1 MQLTWKYPGSNR
13 VTVYECT
20 EGGFNVVQSY
30 SDPCTEEI
38 FYTVCWMYSQ
48 VGGEA
53 DTSELG
59 EETDTG
65 EVGKETES
73 NETDRNQTMADT
85 NQNQTDNKTESNQL
99 VETQSNQDI
108 THNNHIRGVEDV
120 AEVELTEVTNC
131 SEAQNGYINSSH
143 SNGVT
148 SSDDG
153 TPPEVRSS
161 VGSSLRGRI
170 ETRIAV
176 AGQRGLIRVVSL
188 VKLRNL
194 FTLMGCGDSINELKL
209 HPQDSNLLLSA
220 SKDNSLR
227 LWNLSTRRCVV
238 IFGGL
243 QGHRDEVLS
252 CDFDLQA
259 KYILSC
265 GMDHSIKM
273 WSLEAEGVEKTIQ
286 LSYSYKDTKPFPVL
300 NQHFPIFSTRSIH
313 RNYVDC
319 VRWFGNFVLSKSCE
333 NKIFCWK
340 PNLTVKKSSDIPDQ
354 SEVLH
359 SFDYGN
365 CDIWYMRFAVSPS
378 FDAIA
383 AGNQI
388 GKVFL
393 WDISEEPS
401 KPAILSHQKCSTAI
415 RQVCFSPDSNIMVT
429 VSDDSTVWRW
439 DKA

>member
-1 MQLTWKYPGSNR
+1 MRQTAMR
-13 VTVYECT
+13 
-20 EGGFNVVQSY
+20 Q
-30 SDPCTEEI
+30 
-38 FYTVCWMYSQ
+38 
-48 VGGEA
+48 
-53 DTSELG
+53 TSMSLRRTPISE
-59 EETDTG
+59 
-65 EVGKETES
+65 
-73 NETDRNQTMADT
+73 T
-85 NQNQTDNKTESNQL
+85 NQNGSDNIQTDSKSSETRYVSN
-99 VETQSNQDI
+99 
-108 THNNHIRGVEDV
+108 
-120 AEVELTEVTNC
+120 
-131 SEAQNGYINSSH
+131 EADCNGT
-143 SNGVT
+143 VT
-148 SSDDG
+148 SSDQNIRDNRVAG
-153 TPPEVRSS
+153 NGNLSQENVAANVVEGGETEIIISDTQTQTPIIAPIEETRARSKRDS
-161 VGSSLRGRI
+161 RRGRI
-170 ETRIAV
+170 ETHIAV

-188 VKLRNL
+188 KKLRNL

-209 HPQDSNLLLSA
+209 HPADSNLLLSA

-227 LWNLSTRRCVV
+227 LWNLSTKRCVV

-252 CDFDLQA
+252 CDFDLEA
-259 KYILSC
+259 KFILSC

-273 WSLEAEGVEKTIQ
+273 WSLEAEGVEKTIE
-286 LSYSYKDTKPFPVL
+286 LSYTYNDTKPFPVL

-340 PNLTVKKSSDIPDQ
+340 PNLTSKKSSDIPDQ

-393 WDISEEPS
+393 WDISDEPS

-429 VSDDSTVWRW
+429 VSDDSSVWRW